1 MHLMEKFTATP
12 SPRLRRGLLLL
23 ELLSLA
29 VAAVLTWRYFAMPDA
44 ARIVAAMAVGYA
56 VPRAVLSRSRH
67 CSTGSLVLLYVVGAG
82 LMAFAVYNMWS
93 WTVHA
98 GRPLDAP
105 HILSDGGKYYKCAL
119 HYYDGS
125 VPPQRNVHYY
135 GLPAMI
141 YLTWKLLGVSLVWPM
156 AVNYMLTL
164 LSMVVF
170 GFMACRLLAGRL
182 ESGGRQVMLLAMLL
196 MALSTYM
203 LSQGALLQKEA
214 LNYMGMAMVGYVL
227 SGLARSETLHG
238 AKLWRETL
246 VFFLG
251 AGMLIST
258 RGTMA
263 YFVAAGIVLA
273 VAHDWRRNWRR
284 GGALLLITLVLFVLG
299 TEVFAREAYFYH
311 QVRTLVNTTR
321 SADRMSEMYIVG
333 PSQQPLRAVLGDYF
347 YHPLWLKVLLTPV
360 TATALYLVPF
370 PWLRGDY
377 SVLNILSRTTCTW
390 YAVGGLS
397 LFYFLFMSW
406 RRSRSLGWL
415 ALWPVAC
422 FLAVAYATGGS
433 VARYTLPLQ
442 PLFVVIAVYVL
453 CQWRDKK
460 MRHALCTFA
469 AVYALVLAVTLCVC
483 HYVQM
488 QYM

>member
-1 MHLMEKFTATP
+1 MEKITAAP
-12 SPRLRRGLLLL
+12 APRQRLVLLLL
-23 ELLSLA
+23 EMAALV
-29 VAAVLTWRYFAMPDA
+29 VAAVVTAQYFTVPDT
-44 ARIVAAMAVGYA
+44 ARIVAALAVGYA
-56 VPRAVLSRSRH
+56 VPRAALSRSRH
-67 CSTGSLVLLYVVGAG
+67 CSTGSLVLLYVVGFG
-82 LMAFAVYNMWS
+82 LMALVIYNMWT
-93 WTVHA
+93 WTVHV

-105 HILSDGGKYYKCAL
+105 RILTDGGKYYNCAL

-125 VPPQRNVHYY
+125 APAQRHVHYY

-164 LSMVVF
+164 LSMVTF
-170 GFMACRLLAGRL
+170 GYMTCRFLAGRVDR
-182 ESGGRQVMLLAMLL
+182 SGRQLMFMTMLL
-196 MALSTYM
+196 MALSTFL
-203 LSQGALLQKEA
+203 LSQGAFLQKEA
-214 LNYMGMAMVGYVL
+214 LNYIGMAMVGYVL
-227 SGLARSETLHG
+227 AGLARREPLPG
-238 AKLWRETL
+238 LRPWREGL

-258 RGTMA
+258 RGTMG

-273 VAHDWRRNWRR
+273 VAYNWRRNWRR
-284 GGALLLITLVLFVLG
+284 GAVLLLITLVLFILG

-321 SADRMSEMYIVG
+321 SADRMSEMFIVG
-333 PSQQPLRAVLGDYF
+333 PSQQPLRALLGDYF

-370 PWLRGDY
+370 PWLTGDY
-377 SVLNILSRTTCTW
+377 SVINIVSRTTFTW

-397 LFYFLFMSW
+397 LFYFLCMSW
-406 RRSRSLGWL
+406 RRERSLGWM
-415 ALWPVAC
+415 ALWPVVC

-442 PLFVVIAVYVL
+442 PLFMVIAIYVL

-460 MRHALCTFA
+460 MRHALCTFVA
-469 AVYALVLAVTLCVC
+469 IYALVLAVTLCVC
-483 HYVQM
+483 HGVQM
-488 QYM
+488 QYMQ

>member
-1 MHLMEKFTATP
+1 M
-12 SPRLRRGLLLL
+12 
-23 ELLSLA
+23 
-29 VAAVLTWRYFAMPDA
+29 
-44 ARIVAAMAVGYA
+44 
-56 VPRAVLSRSRH
+56 LSRSRH

-311 QVRTLVNTTR
+311 
-321 SADRMSEMYIVG
+321 
-333 PSQQPLRAVLGDYF
+333 
-347 YHPLWLKVLLTPV
+347 PLWLKVLLTPV

-406 RRSRSLGWL
+406 RRARSLGWL